1 MIRRRVLEAFA
12 GAGILCL
19 LLSGCS
25 GTAAAGTDDLPT
37 FTSMDQL
44 VSAVD
49 EHLSCDT
56 DPAGDPVTPM
66 NGDALPTDQVLC
78 LPHVQI
84 DLYGD
89 QAALDKALDLW
100 SDTQQGPVPLVHGGN
115 WMVVDLTG
123 VATGE
128 PSAVDLEGLAS
139 EMDAEYETVAT

>member
-1 MIRRRVLEAFA
+1 
-12 GAGILCL
+12 
-19 LLSGCS
+19 
-25 GTAAAGTDDLPT
+25 
-37 FTSMDQL
+37 MDQL

-49 EHLSCDT
+49 EHLGCDT

-66 NGDALPTDQVLC
+66 DGDSVPTDQVLC

-84 DLYGD
+84 DLYKD
-89 QAALDKALDLW
+89 QAALDKALTLW

-139 EMDAEYETVAT
+139 EMDAEYEIVAS